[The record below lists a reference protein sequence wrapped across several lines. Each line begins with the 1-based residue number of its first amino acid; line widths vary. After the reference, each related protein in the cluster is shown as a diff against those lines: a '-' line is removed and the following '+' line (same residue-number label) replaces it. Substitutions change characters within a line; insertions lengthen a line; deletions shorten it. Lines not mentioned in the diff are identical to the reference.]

1 MPISRRRVLGL
12 AAGSFAAAGF
22 AHGQAP
28 QPRAFEDNFRAIT
41 PQPVTT
47 GDKIEVI
54 DFFWYGC
61 PYCYQLLP
69 LFNAWEK
76 TKPADVVVRR
86 IPAIL
91 RQEWVPDA
99 HLYYT
104 LETLGEAD
112 RLHNNVFEAIHRDRL
127 LVTDIEA
134 WARWAEA
141 NGIPRAKWGEAYN
154 WQGVREKVVRAVDLG
169 RDYDVRGTPVIIVDG
184 RYQTGSGLA
193 GSLQNVIPTLDGLLK
208 LARER
213 RKQAAPGA

>member
-12 AAGSFAAAGF
+12 AAGSLAAAGY

-28 QPRAFEDNFRAIT
+28 QPRSFEDSFRAIR
-41 PQPVTT
+41 PQPTAT
-47 GDKIEVI
+47 GDNIEVI

-69 LFNAWEK
+69 LFNSWEK
-76 TKPADVVVRR
+76 SKPADVAVRR

-112 RLHNNVFEAIHRDRL
+112 RLHNAVFESIHRDRL
-127 LVTDIEA
+127 VITDIEA

-141 NGIPRAKWGEAYN
+141 NGIARAKWVEAYN
-154 WQGVREKVVRAVDLG
+154 WQGVREKVVRAVDIA
-169 RDYDVRGTPVIIVDG
+169 RDYDVRGTPAIIVDG

-213 RKQAAPGA
+213 RKQPAPG